1 MNMTTKLR
9 HYALLV
15 ALASSCAFSLP
26 AAAADVKAS
35 ALFTQKV
42 SEGNWD
48 PPGYAG
54 FDAAAKKHGWKSN
67 YAEEATYDKAPE
79 ILADFASRGSNLVIA
94 HSSGYASA
102 VLDAAPNFPKTTFSV
117 VSALASTKG
126 LPNVNGWAFKWQEV
140 GYLAGVTAGLS
151 TKSNKVGVVCADVI
165 PAFTQAIAGFMEGV
179 KHVNP
184 NAKVIVS
191 WVGSFTDAAKAK
203 QLTLAQISQGVDLVV
218 AWADTAGLGVTEAI
232 KQEKIATIGMYSD
245 EEAMAPDQMLTS
257 VMLNFPK
264 VYAQIGDLY
273 AAGKLEPKVYTLTA
287 KDDYIRLAAFHHLT
301 PEVETKINAVMTDIK
316 DGKITIPDTDYKP

>member
-1 MNMTTKLR
+1 MSTKLLGG
-9 HYALLV
+9 ALL
-15 ALASSCAFSLP
+15 ALAIGAFASP
-26 AAAADVKAS
+26 AITQAADVKAA

-48 PPGYAG
+48 PPGYQG
-54 FDAAAKKHGWKSN
+54 FTEAAKKHGWTTT

-79 ILADFASRGSNLVIA
+79 ILQDFASRGNNLIIA
-94 HSSGYASA
+94 HSSGYASS
-102 VLDAAPNFPKTTFSV
+102 VLDAAPNFPDTTFSV
-117 VSALASTKG
+117 VSALASTNG

-165 PAFTQAIAGFMEGV
+165 PAFTQAIAGFIEGV

-184 NAKVIVS
+184 NAQVIVS
-191 WVGSFTDAAKAK
+191 WVGSWTDAAKAK

-232 KQEKIATIGMYSD
+232 KEKNIATIGMYSD
-245 EEAMAPDQMLTS
+245 EQANAPDQMLTS
-257 VMLNFPK
+257 VVLNFPK
-264 VYAQIGDLY
+264 VYEQIGDLY
-273 AAGKLEPKVYTLTA
+273 SSGKLEAKVYTLQA
-287 KDDYIRLAAFHHLT
+287 KDDFIKLAPFHNMT
-301 PEVETKINAVMTDIK
+301 PETQEKVAAVLADIK
-316 DGKITIPDTDYKP
+316 SGKVTIPDTDYKP